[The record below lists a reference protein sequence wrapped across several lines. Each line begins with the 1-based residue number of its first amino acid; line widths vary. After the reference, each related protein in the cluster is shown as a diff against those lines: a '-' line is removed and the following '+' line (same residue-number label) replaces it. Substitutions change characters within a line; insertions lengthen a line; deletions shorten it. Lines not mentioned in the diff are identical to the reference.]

1 MTPARRYLPALAT
14 FLLAFL
20 VLSFLPPVAFATCA
34 APKNAIEAENC
45 LPGTPASQWYVDG
58 AGSPNIQ
65 GFTTDISVNAGQT
78 VFFKISTSAILYRID
93 IYRMGFY
100 QGQGARLV
108 TSVSP
113 SASLP
118 QIQPQCLTDSS
129 TGLTDCGNW
138 AVSASWAVPST
149 ATSGVYLAVLV
160 RLDTGEQSPILF
172 VVRN

>member
-1 MTPARRYLPALAT
+1 MR
-14 FLLAFL
+14 
-20 VLSFLPPVAFATCA
+20 
-34 APKNAIEAENC
+34 
-45 LPGTPASQWYVDG
+45 
-58 AGSPNIQ
+58 
-65 GFTTDISVNAGQT
+65 
-78 VFFKISTSAILYRID
+78 
-93 IYRMGFY
+93 FY
-100 QGQGARLV
+100 QGQGARLI

-138 AVSASWAVPST
+138 AASASWAVPST

-172 VVRN
+172 VVRNDSSHSDILAQTSDLNWHAYNDYGGNSLYTGNPAGRAYKVCYNRP